1 MRPTTQAK
9 QQKILEVATEQ
20 FLSQGYKD
28 TSLDQIVALTGGSKQ
43 TLYRYF
49 GNKEGLFE
57 AVLNLHTQRV
67 AERFRFDPDSTKP
80 VARQLADF
88 GHLYLVQI
96 CTQPMVGLLRIIA
109 SDFSQHPEMANTF
122 WQGCPQYSHRL
133 LSQFLASDRVAA
145 ELAIEDPNFACDQL
159 RALIKRDHHT
169 LALLGKP
176 LPDRAELDV
185 EIQLAVATFMRLYRR

>member
-57 AVLNLHTQRV
+57 AVLASHTERVVAHFQFDDNGQHSV
-67 AERFRFDPDSTKP
+67 AE
-80 VARQLADF
+80 QLENF
-88 GHLYLVQI
+88 GLEYLLQI

-109 SDFSQHPEMANTF
+109 SDFSQHPEMASTF
-122 WQGCPQYSHRL
+122 WQGGPHQSQLL
-133 LSQFLASDRVAA
+133 LSQFLASERVAR
-145 ELAIEDPNFACDQL
+145 ELIIEDADYAGDQL
-159 RALIKRDHHT
+159 RALLRRDHQS

-176 LPDRAELDV
+176 LPGKAELKT
-185 EIQLAVATFMRLYRR
+185 EIHRAVASFMQLYRR